1 MINILR
7 SIFLSLIGLA
17 PFASLSIILIIT
29 MAIGPGPDSPISSYI
44 GDNLV
49 NLESLADAGDSYE
62 DVSLYLFKLIREL
75 NISLLSLT
83 TFMTLVWSVSS
94 HYLNIDSPGK
104 AKIYFVHWLI
114 FTGIFAALIFGIFF
128 YFIQTSA
135 YIAEQFL
142 SGGGKTQIFI
152 GLSILYTLM
161 YYFGVVLGTSR
172 FARSSVLFANKLPGN
187 L

>member
-1 MINILR
+1 
-7 SIFLSLIGLA
+7 
-17 PFASLSIILIIT
+17 
-29 MAIGPGPDSPISSYI
+29 
-44 GDNLV
+44 
-49 NLESLADAGDSYE
+49 
-62 DVSLYLFKLIREL
+62 
-75 NISLLSLT
+75 
-83 TFMTLVWSVSS
+83 MTLVWSVSS

-104 AKIYFVHWLI
+104 AKIYFVHWSI
-114 FTGIFAALIFGIFF
+114 FTGIFAALIFGILF